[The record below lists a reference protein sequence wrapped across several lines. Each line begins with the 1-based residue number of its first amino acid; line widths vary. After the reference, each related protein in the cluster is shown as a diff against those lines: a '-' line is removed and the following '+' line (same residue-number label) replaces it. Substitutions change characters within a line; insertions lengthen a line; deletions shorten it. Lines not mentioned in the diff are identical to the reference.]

1 MVIVPDAPIIGV
13 LALQGAFAKHIEMLR
28 TLGVQAREVRK
39 STDLAECRGLI
50 IPGGEST
57 AILAQMR
64 ANDLVESLTD
74 FAKRKPIFGTC
85 AGLILMSQEVV
96 GSELTPLRLLDIQV
110 ERNAFG
116 RQNESF
122 QTTLDIKLEDM
133 QEQLFFAIFIRAPR
147 IRRVGGAVD
156 VLGKHQDEPV
166 LVRQGLFLGSTFHP
180 ELGVDH
186 AIHAYFL
193 KMVTS

>member
-1 MVIVPDAPIIGV
+1 MVIVPEAPIIGI

-28 TLGVQAREVRK
+28 ALGVQAREVRK
-39 STDLAECRGLI
+39 STDLAECQGLI

-57 AILAQMR
+57 SILAQMR
-64 ANDLVESLTD
+64 ANDLVDSITD

-85 AGLILMSQEVV
+85 AGLILMSQEVA
-96 GSELTPLRLLDIQV
+96 GSALTPLRLLDIQV

-122 QTTLDIKLEDM
+122 QTTLDIKLEEM

-147 IRRVGGAVD
+147 IRRVGAAVD
-156 VLGKHQDEPV
+156 VLGKFQDEPV

-193 KMVTS
+193 KMVNS